1 MTMRKEPVIF
11 VIGCTGTGKSDLG
24 VAIAKKY
31 GGEVI
36 SVDSMQFYRGLD
48 IATNKITEEETEGIP
63 HHMMSF
69 LDPSEPATYNIH
81 AFRETTLK
89 LIQEIRSRSKLPIIV
104 GGTTY
109 YAESILYE
117 NNLIETTSSECP
129 DDLASSSSSHSSTTE
144 YPEDVSN
151 QELWEELRK
160 VDEKSA
166 LLVHP
171 NNRYRIQ
178 RALQIF
184 RDTGIPKSKFVE
196 KQKASKCVDLG
207 GRLRFDSS
215 LVIYMDASPEVLEER
230 LDGRVDKMIKMGLK
244 RELNDFYEEGDHC
257 FNVSASK
264 PFLGWQKY
272 SNISATLYRSL
283 AHLPWNQSDVD
294 ENAAILAYN
303 GQLWN
308 QKLLHQVKLNAI
320 WRTLRASRDAAF
332 SVREQAGHTLK
343 FSLENAVAVDTRDR
357 PILASRGI
365 LARFAQEYAG
375 VFGDASFVK
384 NTLDLQAA
392 APLPLGFVL
401 AASFQARHLKGL
413 GDREVHLLDRC
424 YLGGQQ
430 DVRGFGLNTIG
441 VKADNSCLGGG
452 ASVAGVVHLYRPL
465 IPPNMLFA
473 HAFLASGSVAS
484 VHAKNVVQQ
493 LQETQ
498 RVSAGVGLAFV
509 FKSIFR
515 LELNYTYPLKY
526 VLGDSL
532 LPGFHIGAGVNFL

>member
-1 MTMRKEPVIF
+1 MPEKTFHKAQTIREKASGVPSIVEAVQFHGVRITKNDALLKEV
-11 VIGCTGTGKSDLG
+11 
-24 VAIAKKY
+24 
-31 GGEVI
+31 
-36 SVDSMQFYRGLD
+36 
-48 IATNKITEEETEGIP
+48 
-63 HHMMSF
+63 
-69 LDPSEPATYNIH
+69 SELY
-81 AFRETTLK
+81 
-89 LIQEIRSRSKLPIIV
+89 RSRNLDELVHNSHLAARHLQEVGLMDHAVALIDTAPNSKEGYVVNFLVREPKSFTAGVKAGVSTNGDADVSLNAGKQSV
-104 GGTTY
+104 GGRGEAINTQYTY
-109 YAESILYE
+109 
-117 NNLIETTSSECP
+117 T
-129 DDLASSSSSHSSTTE
+129 
-144 YPEDVSN
+144 V
-151 QELWEELRK
+151 K
-160 VDEKSA
+160 
-166 LLVHP
+166 
-171 NNRYRIQ
+171 
-178 RALQIF
+178 
-184 RDTGIPKSKFVE
+184 
-196 KQKASKCVDLG
+196 
-207 GRLRFDSS
+207 
-215 LVIYMDASPEVLEER
+215 
-230 LDGRVDKMIKMGLK
+230 
-244 RELNDFYEEGDHC
+244 GDHC
-257 FNVSASK
+257 FNVSAMK

-283 AHLPWNQSDVD
+283 ANLPWNQSDVD

-308 QKLLHQVKLNAI
+308 QKLLHQLKLNAI
-320 WRTLRASRDAAF
+320 WRTLRATRDAAF

-384 NTLDLQAA
+384 NTVDLQAA
-392 APLPLGFVL
+392 APLPLGFIL
-401 AASFQARHLKGL
+401 AASFQAKHLKGL
-413 GDREVHLLDRC
+413 GEREVHILDRC

-493 LQETQ
+493 LQDTQ
-498 RVSAGVGLAFV
+498 RVSAGFGLAFV

-532 LPGFHIGAGVNFL
+532 LPGFHIGAGVNFM